1 MKRILNMTPEE
12 LTHLT
17 REELLDG
24 IRLSEGRVVASETIG
39 VMPPM
44 LTDVT
49 NAEFA
54 ASMGAD
60 LIILNLFDVWEP
72 VINALPP
79 CEKVDVVRKV
89 KELTGRP
96 VGINLEPVV
105 DAMAAEEEIWKMS
118 RGRYATVENAERA
131 VEMGVDFIIL
141 TGNPGNGVTNDA
153 LVSSLKKIK
162 AAVGDKIALV
172 VGKMHASGIL
182 SESGENIITKEDVK
196 LFIDNGA
203 DIVLFPAP
211 GTVPGITMEY
221 LRELISYT
229 HSREKLAFTS
239 IGTSQEGADKD
250 TIRRIALLSKMAGS
264 DNHHIGDS
272 GYVGMALA
280 EDIMAYSIALRGVRH
295 TYHRMAQSIRR

>member
-17 REELLDG
+17 REEFLDG

-72 VINALPP
+72 VINALPA

-96 VGINLEPVV
+96 V
-105 DAMAAEEEIWKMS
+105 
-118 RGRYATVENAERA
+118 
-131 VEMGVDFIIL
+131 
-141 TGNPGNGVTNDA
+141 
-153 LVSSLKKIK
+153 
-162 AAVGDKIALV
+162 
-172 VGKMHASGIL
+172 
-182 SESGENIITKEDVK
+182 
-196 LFIDNGA
+196 
-203 DIVLFPAP
+203 
-211 GTVPGITMEY
+211 
-221 LRELISYT
+221 
-229 HSREKLAFTS
+229 
-239 IGTSQEGADKD
+239 
-250 TIRRIALLSKMAGS
+250 
-264 DNHHIGDS
+264 
-272 GYVGMALA
+272 
-280 EDIMAYSIALRGVRH
+280 
-295 TYHRMAQSIRR
+295 